1 MVRPPMYGDAVF
13 GGPAGGHG
21 PHRYRYLLWRCWEPD
36 ADQLTFVLCNP
47 STAGGWEGGALR
59 SDPTVD
65 RLIEI
70 AAQAGAGGFALVNLV
85 AHVEPDLAHPP
96 GGDLEG
102 PDNRAHLERVLALD
116 NRVVVGWG
124 ARPRLESQRRSVAGL
139 LGDRPCWCLGVNRI
153 SRTPMHPLPR
163 GPKRLDLMPFEPIGS

>member
-1 MVRPPMYGDAVF
+1 MYGDAVF
-13 GGPAGGHG
+13 GGPAGSYG

-47 STAGGWEGGALR
+47 STAGGWEGGTLR

-70 AAQAGAGGFALVNLV
+70 AGRADAGGFALVNLV
-85 AHVEPDLAHPP
+85 AQVAPDLAHRP

-102 PDNRAHLERVLALD
+102 PDNRTHLESVLSLT

-124 ARPRLESQRRSVAGL
+124 ARPRLESQRRSVADL